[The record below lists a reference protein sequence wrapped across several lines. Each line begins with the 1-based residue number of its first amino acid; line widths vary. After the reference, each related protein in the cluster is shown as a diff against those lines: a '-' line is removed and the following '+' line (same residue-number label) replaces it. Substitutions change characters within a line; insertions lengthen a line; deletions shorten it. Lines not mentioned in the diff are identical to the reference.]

1 MLLCNYAEAEGFST
15 HKSYIKWGEIIV
27 AGEYT
32 CLIPSL

>member
-15 HKSYIKWGEIIV
+15 HKSYIKWGEIISL

-32 CLIPSL
+32 CF